1 MSVLVFGSLNLDL
14 VTYADKLPAIGETIV
29 GEKLLKFPGGKGL
42 NQAIAAR
49 RAGSEVLMVGSIGND
64 ADGDYLFDILK
75 SENID
80 PKFITKTSEQTGIAV
95 IEVSKSAE
103 NRIII
108 IAGANSKTRFSN
120 EVLTSSPSVTVSLA
134 QLETPIAEV
143 AKFIHESKAAG
154 KITMLN
160 PAPIQKLDQQL
171 LQDTDYLIAN
181 ETEASFL
188 VGSAVEHLSKD
199 EAVTIARQL
208 QKNGSKKV
216 IITLGEQ
223 GSVYLDQEKELF
235 TPANKVKA
243 VDTTAAGDAF
253 CGAFATAISENKP
266 VEYALKFASAA
277 GGLAATKAGAVPSL
291 PTQQEIL
298 SMITSLD

>member
-154 KITMLN
+154 KITILN

-188 VGSAVEHLSKD
+188 IGSAVEHLSKD

-235 TPANKVKA
+235 TPAYRVRA

-298 SMITSLD
+298 SMFTSLD

>member
-103 NRIII
+103 NPLII

-120 EVLTSSPSVTVSLA
+120 KVLTSSPSVTVSLA

-188 VGSAVEHLSKD
+188 IGSAVEHLSKD

-235 TPANKVKA
+235 TPAYKVKA

-298 SMITSLD
+298 SMFTSLD

>member
-120 EVLTSSPSVTVSLA
+120 KVLTSSPSVTVSLA

-154 KITMLN
+154 KITILN

-188 VGSAVEHLSKD
+188 IGSAVEHLSKD
-199 EAVTIARQL
+199 EALTIARQL

-235 TPANKVKA
+235 TPAYKVKA

-298 SMITSLD
+298 SMFTSLD

>member
-64 ADGDYLFDILK
+64 ADGDYLFNILK

-143 AKFIHESKAAG
+143 AKFIHESKEAG
-154 KITMLN
+154 KITILN

-188 VGSAVEHLSKD
+188 IGSPVEHLSKD
-199 EAVTIARQL
+199 EAVSIARQL

-223 GSVYLDQEKELF
+223 GSVYLGQEKELF
-235 TPANKVKA
+235 TPAYKVKA

>member
-1 MSVLVFGSLNLDL
+1 
-14 VTYADKLPAIGETIV
+14 
-29 GEKLLKFPGGKGL
+29 
-42 NQAIAAR
+42 
-49 RAGSEVLMVGSIGND
+49 MVGSIGND
-64 ADGDYLFDILK
+64 LDGDFLFDILK

-80 PKFITKTSEQTGIAV
+80 HKFVTKTSEQTGIAV

-134 QLETPIAEV
+134 QLETPIIEV
-143 AKFIHESKAAG
+143 ARFIHESKAAG
-154 KITMLN
+154 KITILN

-188 VGSAVEHLSKD
+188 VGNAVEHLSKD
-199 EAVTIARQL
+199 EAVMIARQL
-208 QKNGSKKV
+208 QKSGAKKV
-216 IITLGEQ
+216 IITLGDQ

-235 TPANKVKA
+235 TPAYKIKA

-291 PTQQEIL
+291 PSQQEIL

>member
-134 QLETPIAEV
+134 QLETPISEV

-154 KITMLN
+154 KITILN

-188 VGSAVEHLSKD
+188 IGSAVDHLSKD
-199 EAVTIARQL
+199 EAVSIARQL

-235 TPANKVKA
+235 TPAYKVKA

-298 SMITSLD
+298 SMFTSLD

>member
-80 PKFITKTSEQTGIAV
+80 PKFITNTSEQTGIAV

-120 EVLTSSPSVTVSLA
+120 EVLTSSPSVNVSLA

-154 KITMLN
+154 KITILN

-235 TPANKVKA
+235 TPAYKVKA

-298 SMITSLD
+298 SMFTSLD

>member
-64 ADGDYLFDILK
+64 ADGDYLFNILK

-108 IAGANSKTRFSN
+108 IAGANSKTKFSD
-120 EVLTSSPSVTVSLA
+120 EVLTSSPSVTVCLA
-134 QLETPIAEV
+134 QLETPIIEV
-143 AKFIHESKAAG
+143 ARFIHKSKEAG
-154 KITMLN
+154 KITILN

-199 EAVTIARQL
+199 EAVMIARQL
-208 QKNGSKKV
+208 QKSGAKKV
-216 IITLGEQ
+216 VITLGDQ

-235 TPANKVKA
+235 TPAYKVHA

-291 PTQQEIL
+291 PSQQEIL

>member
-134 QLETPIAEV
+134 QLESPIAEV

-154 KITMLN
+154 KITILN

-188 VGSAVEHLSKD
+188 IGSAVEHLSKD
-199 EAVTIARQL
+199 EAMTIARQL

-235 TPANKVKA
+235 TPAYKVKA

-298 SMITSLD
+298 SMFTSLD

>member
-64 ADGDYLFDILK
+64 ADGDYLFNILK

-154 KITMLN
+154 KITILN

-188 VGSAVEHLSKD
+188 IGSAVEHLSKD
-199 EAVTIARQL
+199 EAVSIARQL

-235 TPANKVKA
+235 TPAYKVKA

-298 SMITSLD
+298 SMFTSLD

>member
-14 VTYADKLPAIGETIV
+14 VTYSDKLPAIGETIV

-120 EVLTSSPSVTVSLA
+120 KVLTSSPSVTVSLA

>member
-64 ADGDYLFDILK
+64 ADGDYLFNILK

-154 KITMLN
+154 KITILN

-235 TPANKVKA
+235 TPAYKVKA

-298 SMITSLD
+298 SMFTSLD

>member
-188 VGSAVEHLSKD
+188 IGSAVEHLSKD
-199 EAVTIARQL
+199 EAMTIARQL

-235 TPANKVKA
+235 TPAYKVNA

-298 SMITSLD
+298 SMFTSLD

>member
-120 EVLTSSPSVTVSLA
+120 KVLTSSPSVTVSLA

-154 KITMLN
+154 KITILN

-188 VGSAVEHLSKD
+188 IGSAVEHLSKD
-199 EAVTIARQL
+199 EALTIARQL

>member
-64 ADGDYLFDILK
+64 ADGDYLFEILK

-154 KITMLN
+154 KITILN

-188 VGSAVEHLSKD
+188 IGSAVEHLSKD

-235 TPANKVKA
+235 TPAYKVKA

-298 SMITSLD
+298 SMFTSLD

>member
-143 AKFIHESKAAG
+143 AKFIHENKTAG
-154 KITMLN
+154 KITILN

-188 VGSAVEHLSKD
+188 IGSAVEHLSKD

-235 TPANKVKA
+235 TPAYKVKA

-298 SMITSLD
+298 SMFTSLD

>member
-42 NQAIAAR
+42 NQALAAR

-154 KITMLN
+154 KITILN

-188 VGSAVEHLSKD
+188 IGSAVEHLSKD

-235 TPANKVKA
+235 TPAYKVKA

-298 SMITSLD
+298 SMIASLD

>member
-42 NQAIAAR
+42 NQALAAR

-154 KITMLN
+154 KITILN

-188 VGSAVEHLSKD
+188 IGSAVEHLSKD

-235 TPANKVKA
+235 TPAYKVKA

-277 GGLAATKAGAVPSL
+277 GALAATKAGAVPSL

-298 SMITSLD
+298 SMFTSLD

>member
-64 ADGDYLFDILK
+64 ADGDYLFNILK

-108 IAGANSKTRFSN
+108 IAGANSKTRFLN

-154 KITMLN
+154 KITILN

-188 VGSAVEHLSKD
+188 IGSAVEHLSKD

-208 QKNGSKKV
+208 QKNGLKKV

-235 TPANKVKA
+235 TPAYKVKA

-298 SMITSLD
+298 SMFTSLD

>member
-64 ADGDYLFDILK
+64 ADGDYLFNILK

-154 KITMLN
+154 KITILN

-188 VGSAVEHLSKD
+188 IGSAVEHLSKD

-235 TPANKVKA
+235 TPAYRVRA

>member
-80 PKFITKTSEQTGIAV
+80 PKFITKTAEQTGIAV

-154 KITMLN
+154 KITILN

-188 VGSAVEHLSKD
+188 IGSAVEHLSKD

-235 TPANKVKA
+235 TPAYKVKA

-298 SMITSLD
+298 SMFTSLD

>member
-120 EVLTSSPSVTVSLA
+120 EVLTSSPSVTVSLT

-143 AKFIHESKAAG
+143 AKFVHESKAAR
-154 KITMLN
+154 KITILN

-188 VGSAVEHLSKD
+188 IGRAVEHLSKD

-235 TPANKVKA
+235 TPAYKVKA

-298 SMITSLD
+298 SMFTSLD

>member
-154 KITMLN
+154 KITILN

-188 VGSAVEHLSKD
+188 IGRAVEHLSKD

-235 TPANKVKA
+235 TPAYKVKA

-298 SMITSLD
+298 SMFTSLD

>member
-154 KITMLN
+154 KITILN

-188 VGSAVEHLSKD
+188 IGSAVEHLSKD

-208 QKNGSKKV
+208 QKKGSKKV

-235 TPANKVKA
+235 TPAYKVKA

-298 SMITSLD
+298 SMFTSLD

>member
-64 ADGDYLFDILK
+64 ADGDYLFNILK

-120 EVLTSSPSVTVSLA
+120 EVLTSSPSVTVSLT

-143 AKFIHESKAAG
+143 AKFVHESKAAR
-154 KITMLN
+154 KITILN

-188 VGSAVEHLSKD
+188 IGRAVEHLSKD

-223 GSVYLDQEKELF
+223 GSVYLDQDKELF
-235 TPANKVKA
+235 TPAYKVKA

-298 SMITSLD
+298 SMFTSLD

>member
-64 ADGDYLFDILK
+64 FDGDFLFDILK
-75 SENID
+75 SENINH
-80 PKFITKTSEQTGIAV
+80 KFITKTSEQTGIAV
-95 IEVSKSAE
+95 IEVSKSGE

-108 IAGANSKTRFSN
+108 IAGANSKTKFSD
-120 EVLTSSPSVTVSLA
+120 EVLTSSPLVTVSLA
-134 QLETPIAEV
+134 QLETPIIEV
-143 AKFIHESKAAG
+143 AKFIQKSKAAG
-154 KITMLN
+154 KITILN
-160 PAPIQKLDQQL
+160 PAPIQKLDEAL
-171 LQDTDYLIAN
+171 LKDTDYLIAN

-188 VGSAVEHLSKD
+188 VGNAVEHLRKD
-199 EAVTIARQL
+199 EAVMIARQL
-208 QKNGSKKV
+208 QKDGARKV
-216 IITLGEQ
+216 IITLGAQ
-223 GSVYLDQEKELF
+223 GSIYLDQEKDLF
-235 TPANKVKA
+235 TLAYKVNA

-253 CGAFATAISENKP
+253 CGAFATAISEHKP

-277 GGLAATKAGAVPSL
+277 GALAATKAGAVPSL
-291 PTQQEIL
+291 PSQQEIL

>member
-154 KITMLN
+154 KITILN

-188 VGSAVEHLSKD
+188 IGSAVEHLSKD

-235 TPANKVKA
+235 IPAYKVKA

>member
-154 KITMLN
+154 KITILN

-188 VGSAVEHLSKD
+188 IGSAVEHLSKD

-235 TPANKVKA
+235 TPAYKVKA

-298 SMITSLD
+298 SMFTSLD

>member
-64 ADGDYLFDILK
+64 ADGDYLFNILK

-120 EVLTSSPSVTVSLA
+120 KVLTSSPSVTVSLA

-143 AKFIHESKAAG
+143 AKFIHESKAAR

-235 TPANKVKA
+235 TPAYKVKA

-277 GGLAATKAGAVPSL
+277 GGLAATKAGAVPTL

>member
-64 ADGDYLFDILK
+64 ADGDYLFNILK

-154 KITMLN
+154 KITILN

-188 VGSAVEHLSKD
+188 IGSAVEHLSKD

-235 TPANKVKA
+235 IPAYKVKA

-277 GGLAATKAGAVPSL
+277 GALAATKAGAVPSL

>member
-143 AKFIHESKAAG
+143 AKFVHESKAAR
-154 KITMLN
+154 KITILN

-188 VGSAVEHLSKD
+188 IGSAVEHLSKD

-235 TPANKVKA
+235 TPAYKVKA

-298 SMITSLD
+298 SMFTSLD

>member
-108 IAGANSKTRFSN
+108 IAGANSKSRFSN

-154 KITMLN
+154 KITILN

-181 ETEASFL
+181 ETEVSFL
-188 VGSAVEHLSKD
+188 IGSAVEHLSKD

-235 TPANKVKA
+235 TPAYKVKA

>member
-120 EVLTSSPSVTVSLA
+120 KVLTSSPSVTVSLA

-154 KITMLN
+154 KITILN

-235 TPANKVKA
+235 TPAYKVKA

>member
-120 EVLTSSPSVTVSLA
+120 KVLTSSPSVTVSLA

-235 TPANKVKA
+235 TPAYKVKA

>member
-64 ADGDYLFDILK
+64 ADGDYLFNILK

-154 KITMLN
+154 KITILN

-188 VGSAVEHLSKD
+188 IGSAVEHLSQD

-235 TPANKVKA
+235 TPAYKVKA

-298 SMITSLD
+298 SMFTSLD

>member
-64 ADGDYLFDILK
+64 ADGDYLFNILK

-154 KITMLN
+154 KITILN

-188 VGSAVEHLSKD
+188 IGSAVEHLSKD

-235 TPANKVKA
+235 IPAYKVKA

-298 SMITSLD
+298 SMFTSLD